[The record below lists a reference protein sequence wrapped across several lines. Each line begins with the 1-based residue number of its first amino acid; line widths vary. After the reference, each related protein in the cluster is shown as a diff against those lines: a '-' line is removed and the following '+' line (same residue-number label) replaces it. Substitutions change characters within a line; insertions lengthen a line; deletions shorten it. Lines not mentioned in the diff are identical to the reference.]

1 VAQGAKDDL
10 TSQKTVVDG
19 IAAAES
25 DAKGKPARLTLRNGV
40 WYADGVP
47 CRRFGKAL
55 RATLQAAGLAGA
67 FQRPPGRG
75 KCRLRL
81 EERLWWPE
89 FLAERAARIAA
100 ERAVRERSDAA
111 LRAAIR
117 RAGGPEAVQK
127 VSDSETFAPADL
139 PEKVSDSETFAPP
152 KSLTLRERFFAKAAC
167 A

>member
-1 VAQGAKDDL
+1 MAQGAKDDL
-10 TSQKTVVDG
+10 TSQKSVVDG

-127 VSDSETFAPADL
+127 VSDSETFAP
-139 PEKVSDSETFAPP
+139 P